1 MLDFA
6 LRHGFISADE
16 PDYVQA
22 EILKSYLSHCQP
34 RKFTKTL
41 TF

>member
-6 LRHGFISADE
+6 MRHGFISADE

-22 EILKSYLSHCQP
+22 EILKSCLNHYHAPKPLP
-34 RKFTKTL
+34 L
-41 TF
+41 T